1 MKKVL
6 IVEDNI
12 RVAKLIKSYLDKEG
26 YVTIMAYDGVK
37 AMSEFHKN
45 QLDLLILDIMLPGKS
60 GLEIANDIRKSSTI
74 PIIMITAK
82 SEEDDKLKGLAIG
95 ADDYIVKPF
104 SPKEM
109 VARVN
114 AIFRRVDFDNAQPA
128 KKSEKIEYKKLQL
141 IPERREVYYNDKL
154 IDLTALQFN
163 LLMIFVNSPGQVFSR
178 TMLLKKIDAEEEI
191 FERTI
196 DAHIKNIRKAFG
208 EPGKKNDL
216 IQTVFGVGYKID

>member
-6 IVEDNI
+6 IVEDNR
-12 RVAKLIKSYLDKEG
+12 RVAKLIQSYLEKEG
-26 YVTIMAYDGVK
+26 YTATLAYDGAK
-37 AMSEFHKN
+37 AMREFHNN
-45 QLDLLILDIMLPGKS
+45 QLDLLILDIMLPEKS
-60 GLEIANDIRKSSTI
+60 GLEIAKEVRKTSTV

-82 SEEDDKLKGLAIG
+82 SEENDKLKGLSIG

-114 AIFRRVDFDNAQPA
+114 AIFRRVDFDIGQPV
-128 KKSEKIEYKKLQL
+128 KHIEKIEYKGLLL
-141 IPERREVYYNDKL
+141 IPERREVFYHNKA

-163 LLMIFVNSPGQVFSR
+163 LLIILTNSPGQVFSR
-178 TMLLKKIDAEEEI
+178 TMLLEKIDADEEI

-196 DAHIKNIRKAFG
+196 DAHIKNMRKAFG
-208 EPGKKNDL
+208 EPGKKDGL
-216 IQTVFGVGYKID
+216 IKTVFGVGYKID

>member
-12 RVAKLIKSYLDKEG
+12 RVAKLIQSYLEKEG
-26 YVTIMAYDGVK
+26 YVTFLAYDGAK
-37 AMSEFHKN
+37 AMREFRNN
-45 QLDLLILDIMLPGKS
+45 QLDLLILDIMLPEKS
-60 GLEIANDIRKSSTI
+60 GLEIAKEVRKTSTV

-82 SEEDDKLKGLAIG
+82 SEEEDKLKGLSIG

-114 AIFRRVDFDNAQPA
+114 AIFRRVDFDNSKPSKQID
-128 KKSEKIEYKKLQL
+128 KIEYKGLLL
-141 IPERREVYYNDKL
+141 IPVRREVFYNDVQ

-163 LLMIFVNSPGQVFSR
+163 LLMILINSPGQVFSR
-178 TMLLKKIDAEEEI
+178 TMLLEKIDAEEEI

-196 DAHIKNIRKAFG
+196 DAHIKNMRKAFG
-208 EPGKKNDL
+208 EPGKKDGL
-216 IQTVFGVGYKID
+216 IKTVFGVGYKID